1 MAVFLLSLC
10 VIICLIFVVR
20 GEGEV
25 RQLEK
30 QSPEHQYAFK
40 HWRGLEYCEIL
51 SSRNRLGWKHTLDFT
66 AYNTVFLG
74 CDRSKW
80 AGVSTSLVRSID
92 GLSLSCCLIL
102 VYLSFSS
109 FLL

>member
-1 MAVFLLSLC
+1 MTVFFLSFL
-10 VIICLIFVVR
+10 VVICLVLVVH
-20 GEGEV
+20 GEV

-30 QSPEHQYAFK
+30 QSPEHQHAFK
-40 HWRGLEYCEIL
+40 HWRGIEYCEIL

-80 AGVSTSLVRSID
+80 AGVTTSLVRGID
-92 GLSLSCCLIL
+92 GLSL
-102 VYLSFSS
+102 F
-109 FLL
+109 